1 MRYCKKCGK
10 ALEDDACFC
19 PVCSTEQ
26 NEAGISGP
34 FDSAD
39 IANNRAVAALSYL
52 GLLVLVPI
60 FAARESRFA
69 RFHASQGLTL
79 LIVSVAYGIVS
90 SMLAFAVLAVSW
102 QLSFVVGLIRLT
114 RLVIPVLAIAGAV
127 NAFNG
132 QAKELPV
139 IGKIK
144 LLR

>member
-1 MRYCKKCGK
+1 MS
-10 ALEDDACFC
+10 DPD
-19 PVCSTEQ
+19 S
-26 NEAGISGP
+26 

-52 GLLVLVPI
+52 GLLVLVPM

-79 LIVSVAYGIVS
+79 LIASVVYGIVS
-90 SMLAFAVLAVSW
+90 SMLVFAVLAVSW

-114 RLVIPVLAIAGAV
+114 RLTIPVLAITGVV
-127 NAFNG
+127 NAING